1 MLQIKLI
8 DDSHYSRVRLGP
20 SFTVQEPDEQDGLGG
35 LKQMVEA
42 VNHQESAWKLP
53 RNVAKIQLINRMG
66 ESCIWQLGVQETATY
81 PKRFRPVVQVD
92 NKPLL
97 YSLEVLDSFELHFSH
112 ADLAGIL
119 PESIYG
125 LLIGFAAGA
134 TEAGKYIMDALCRE
148 KHTSEQLW
156 RAPRFSF
163 SFSTAAGSPFIERWA
178 FAVQESAAEEKQF
191 RLWVEQ
197 QRTGREFLLHY
208 TEAGFDGLAEIEALP
223 AAVHGAA
230 IGMALGMQEACQ
242 RMRRAFAE
250 GVLDTQVRPANPAKL
265 KCFSKENH
273 DEAEAVL
280 QEYVDSVRTARHK
293 MMKEEG

>member
-1 MLQIKLI
+1 MLQIKLV
-8 DDSHYSRVRLGP
+8 DDSHYSRISLGP
-20 SFTVQEPDEQDGLGG
+20 SFTVQPGEQDGLGG
-35 LKQMVEA
+35 LKQLVER
-42 VNHQESAWKLP
+42 VDNQEGAWKLP
-53 RNVAKIQLINRMG
+53 LNVARILLMNRVG
-66 ESCIWQLGVQETATY
+66 ESSGWQLSVQETATF
-81 PKRFRPVVQVD
+81 PKRFRPVVQVE
-92 NKPLL
+92 NKPQI
-97 YSLEVLDSFELHFSH
+97 YSLEVLDSFELHFNH
-112 ADLAGIL
+112 PDLAGVL

-134 TEAGKYIMDALCRE
+134 TEAKKYIMDALCRQ
-148 KHTSEQLW
+148 KHESEQVW

-178 FAVQESAAEEKQF
+178 FAVQESAGEEKQF

-197 QRTGREFLLHY
+197 QRTGKEFLLHY
-208 TEAGFDGLAEIEALP
+208 TQAGFDGLTEIEALP

-230 IGMALGMQEACQ
+230 IGMALGMNEACQ
-242 RMRRAFAE
+242 HMRRAFAE
-250 GVLDTQVRPANPAKL
+250 GVLDMASNPANPAKL

-280 QEYVDSVRTARHK
+280 QEYVDSVRAARQS